1 MARTSMEMKGRAG
14 YLQEPATGCGL
25 RCHDLCRCGRGGARK
40 KPEEGSRGKEGDDG
54 RPPGRRRHP
63 SKGCRPA
70 LISASAAGVP
80 LQAGLHASACMLHR
94 LCAVMCPGPRRSFRD
109 QRAQLKSISLAFYC
123 CSPAA
128 PGRAGRRPRAAR
140 SSVVVVEALLACPY
154 PLGATPLHV
163 CAPIHST

>member
-1 MARTSMEMKGRAG
+1 MEMKGRAG

-40 KPEEGSRGKEGDDG
+40 KPEEGSSGKEGDDG

-80 LQAGLHASACMLHR
+80 LQAGLHLHACCIGFVPS
-94 LCAVMCPGPRRSFRD
+94 CAP
-109 QRAQLKSISLAFYC
+109 
-123 CSPAA
+123 A
-128 PGRAGRRPRAAR
+128 PGAHSETRGR
-140 SSVVVVEALLACPY
+140 SSKA
-154 PLGATPLHV
+154 
-163 CAPIHST
+163 